1 MKSWFGIS
9 RGYTELDGGTEEEG
23 LDPEAGYP
31 QENKKEDWEM
41 SVTEERKRRT
51 RITRMSIHPMN
62 VDTVKIKVFLIMM
75 RQCLLFDKLTQ
86 AFRQSSVEGGCLKK

>member
-41 SVTEERKRRT
+41 SVTEEREKE
-51 RITRMSIHPMN
+51 N
-62 VDTVKIKVFLIMM
+62 KNY
-75 RQCLLFDKLTQ
+75 
-86 AFRQSSVEGGCLKK
+86 